1 MCLRGASEI
10 QSKVLEQVKNSDLR
24 VYSVYVPILKGD
36 NEASVSSGIKK
47 LPDSRVVFF
56 WDVKGELAQSYSPVL
71 KLKAGQP
78 AWDVYMVFDRAAE
91 WKAEPPVPIYW
102 MHQLGG
108 VAPER
113 RLNGDT
119 LAAEIRKVLQNK

>member
-24 VYSVYVPILKGD
+24 VYSVYVPILRGD
-36 NEASVSSGIKK
+36 DEASVSSAINR
-47 LPDSRVVFF
+47 LSDSRVVSF
-56 WDVKGELAQSYSPVL
+56 WDGKGEVAQSYSPVL
-71 KLKAGQP
+71 KLKAGLP
-78 AWDVYMVFDRAAE
+78 AWDVYMVFDREAD
-91 WKAEPPVPIYW
+91 WKTQPPAPNYW

-119 LAAEIRKVLQNK
+119 LAAEIKKVLNAN

>member
-24 VYSVYVPILKGD
+24 VYSVYLPILRGD
-36 NEASVSSGIKK
+36 DESSVLSAIKR
-47 LPDSRVVFF
+47 LRDSRVIFF
-56 WDVKGELAQSYSPVL
+56 WDAKGELSQSYSPVL

-78 AWDVYMVFDRAAE
+78 AWDVYMVFDREAE
-91 WKAEPPVPIYW
+91 WKAEPPAPNYW

-108 VAPER
+108 IAPDL
-113 RLNGDT
+113 RLNGDK
-119 LAAEIRKVLQNK
+119 LAAEIKKVLKVK

>member
-1 MCLRGASEI
+1 MCLRGASEV
-10 QSKVLEQVKNSDLR
+10 QSRVLEQVKNADLR
-24 VYSVYVPILKGD
+24 VYSVYVPILSGD
-36 NEASVSSGIKK
+36 DEASVPSAIKR

-56 WDVKGELAQSYSPVL
+56 WDGKGELAQSYSPVL
-71 KLKAGQP
+71 KLKTGQP
-78 AWDVYMVFDRAAE
+78 AWDVYMVFDREAE
-91 WKAEPPVPIYW
+91 WKAELPAPNYW

-119 LAAEIRKVLQNK
+119 LANEIKKILEGK

>member
-10 QSKVLEQVKNSDLR
+10 QSKVLEQVKDSDLR
-24 VYSVYVPILKGD
+24 VYSVYVAILRGD
-36 NEASVSSGIKK
+36 DEASVPAAINR

-56 WDVKGELAQSYSPVL
+56 WDGKGELAQSYSPVL
-71 KLKAGQP
+71 ELKAGQP
-78 AWDVYMVFDRAAE
+78 AWDVYMVFDREAE
-91 WKAEPPVPIYW
+91 LKAEPPAPNYW

-119 LAAEIRKVLQNK
+119 LAAEIKKILEGK

>member
-10 QSKVLEQVKNSDLR
+10 QSKVLDQVKNPDLR
-24 VYSVYVPILKGD
+24 VYSVYVPILRGD
-36 NEASVSSGIKK
+36 TEENLPSAIKR

-56 WDVKGELAQSYSPVL
+56 WDSKGELTQSYSSVL
-71 KLKAGQP
+71 KLRTGQP
-78 AWDVYMVFDRAAE
+78 AWDVYMVFDREAE
-91 WKAEPPVPIYW
+91 WKAEPPAPNYW

-119 LAAEIRKVLQNK
+119 LATEIKKVLEGK

>member
-10 QSKVLEQVKNSDLR
+10 QIKVLDQVKNSDLR
-24 VYSVYVPILKGD
+24 VYSVYVPILRGD
-36 NEASVSSGIKK
+36 DEASVASAINR

-56 WDVKGELAQSYSPVL
+56 WDGKGELAQSYSPVL

-91 WKAEPPVPIYW
+91 WKTEPPVPSYW

-113 RLNGDT
+113 RLNGDA
-119 LAAEIRKVLQNK
+119 LAVEIKKILEVK

>member
-10 QSKVLEQVKNSDLR
+10 KSKVLEQVKNSDLL
-24 VYSVYVPILKGD
+24 VYTVYVPILRGD
-36 NEASVSSGIKK
+36 DEASVPSAINR

-56 WDVKGELAQSYSPVL
+56 WDGKGELAQSYSTVL
-71 KLKAGQP
+71 KLKTGQP
-78 AWDVYMVFDRAAE
+78 AWDVYMVFDREAE
-91 WKAEPPVPIYW
+91 WKAETPTPKYW

-108 VAPER
+108 VAPDR

-119 LAAEIRKVLQNK
+119 LANEIKKILEGK